1 MELDMTDN
9 SSVIDNSLHSAS
21 LLELSDLKKV
31 LEEQISAAQ
40 QKMKLVK
47 SELEGRYLERAQNKL
62 RQDGKDFGAVTVEDN
77 GFKIKVNIRKK
88 VEWEPSMVIKALNA
102 MDEETAKH
110 YCKVTY
116 TIPEAKF
123 NAAPPII
130 KAMLSEARTVHLQ
143 GVSVDIEGG
152 DDA

>member
-1 MELDMTDN
+1 
-9 SSVIDNSLHSAS
+9 
-21 LLELSDLKKV
+21 
-31 LEEQISAAQ
+31 
-40 QKMKLVK
+40 MKLVK

-77 GFKIKVNIRKK
+77 GFKIKVNIKKK
-88 VEWEPSMVIKALNA
+88 VEWEPGMVIKALNA

-152 DDA
+152 DNA

>member
-1 MELDMTDN
+1 
-9 SSVIDNSLHSAS
+9 
-21 LLELSDLKKV
+21 
-31 LEEQISAAQ
+31 
-40 QKMKLVK
+40 
-47 SELEGRYLERAQNKL
+47 
-62 RQDGKDFGAVTVEDN
+62 
-77 GFKIKVNIRKK
+77 
-88 VEWEPSMVIKALNA
+88 MVIKALNA

>member
-1 MELDMTDN
+1 MTDN

-77 GFKIKVNIRKK
+77 GFKIKVNIRKRSNGNQ
-88 VEWEPSMVIKALNA
+88 VWL
-102 MDEETAKH
+102 
-110 YCKVTY
+110 
-116 TIPEAKF
+116 
-123 NAAPPII
+123 
-130 KAMLSEARTVHLQ
+130 LRL
-143 GVSVDIEGG
+143 
-152 DDA
+152 